1 MVGASEWL
9 LVYIFLISSAGRPMN
24 EILPKAAPP
33 GELAQIA
40 NHLFFIVALL
50 FVAHQN
56 ALHAEAPAQHTA
68 FIAQAINLQPRTPPP
83 GFDPEQVSSET
94 DFANAD

>member
-1 MVGASEWL
+1 
-9 LVYIFLISSAGRPMN
+9 MN

-56 ALHAEAPAQHTA
+56 ALHAEAPTQHTA